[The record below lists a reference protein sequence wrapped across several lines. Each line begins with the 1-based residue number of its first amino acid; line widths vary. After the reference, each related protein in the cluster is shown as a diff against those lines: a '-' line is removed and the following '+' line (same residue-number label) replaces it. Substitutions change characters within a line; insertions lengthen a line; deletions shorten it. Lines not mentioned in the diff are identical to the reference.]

1 MESCLSGRK
10 SRTRNAVYALRRTGG
25 SNPSLSAF
33 FSLLSFPAAQ
43 ISGTMAN
50 KTIKLISF
58 CIVALLLVGC
68 ANRGVGPQG
77 GPKDSIPPTALKYE
91 PENGSVNFT
100 GKRIEITFNEY
111 IQLDNVANHLLM
123 SPPQQQPP
131 EVKARGKKLIIQ
143 FVDSLRDSTTY
154 TLDFGAAVCDFTEKN
169 PHYGF
174 SYGFSTGPTIDTL
187 ETSGIVLQAFDLKPA
202 KNVLVGIQD
211 NLHDSAFTSQ
221 PLLRIART
229 DSTGFFRIN
238 NMRAGTYRLYV
249 LDDISRDYRLT
260 PGESL
265 AFADE
270 LLTVPSSDSAQTT
283 LYLFKPQQQ
292 RLYLQ
297 RTLREEQHRIRI
309 FFSASPDSLPVIRPL
324 TDSLNWHV
332 QFSAK
337 HDTANIWLLDST
349 SIAQDS
355 LYFEV
360 RYRRTDSLYH
370 LEWTMDTV
378 RAIWRAPRLSAKAR
392 EALERKNR
400 NRRLELKSNARKG
413 FELFDTLSLTCST
426 PLAAIDMEKIHL
438 MEKIDTVY
446 KPVTFSLAPH
456 DTLPMKLMFLAALE
470 PGKKYELSI
479 DSAALH
485 DVYGIT
491 HIAGKY
497 PLEMKN
503 VADYATIRVRI
514 TPFHPQARIQVLDK
528 GDKVLREL
536 PAAPEGT
543 LFRYMRA
550 DTYKLRLFI
559 DADDNG
565 QWTTGSWEEKRQPEK
580 VYNFPGTIQTKSN
593 WDFEEEWNYE
603 AQ

>member
-1 MESCLSGRK
+1 MR
-10 SRTRNAVYALRRTGG
+10 RNLCWLYIC
-25 SNPSLSAF
+25 
-33 FSLLSFPAAQ
+33 AA
-43 ISGTMAN
+43 
-50 KTIKLISF
+50 
-58 CIVALLLVGC
+58 VALVSC

-77 GPKDSIPPTALKYE
+77 GPKDSIPPMAVKYE

-143 FVDSLRDSTTY
+143 FVDNLRDSTTY
-154 TLDFGAAVCDFTEKN
+154 TLDFGGAVCDYTEKN
-169 PHYGF
+169 PHHGF

-187 ETSGIVLQAFDLKPA
+187 EAYGTVLQAADLQPA
-202 KNVLVGIQD
+202 KGVLVGVHD
-211 NLHDSAFTSQ
+211 NLHDSAFTTM
-221 PLLRIART
+221 PFLRIART
-229 DSTGFFRIN
+229 DSTGFFRIS

-249 LDDISRDYRLT
+249 LDDVSRDYRLT

-265 AFADE
+265 AFCDE
-270 LLTVPSSDSAQTT
+270 LLTVTPPAAADSTIDST
-283 LYLFKPQQQ
+283 RTVLYLFKPQQQ
-292 RLYLQ
+292 RLYMQ
-297 RTLREEQHRIRI
+297 RTQRDEQHKIRVL
-309 FFSASPDSLPVIRPL
+309 FSAPPDSLPVIRPL
-324 TDSLNWHV
+324 ADSLNWHV
-332 QFSAK
+332 QYNAK
-337 HDTANIWLLDST
+337 QDTAYIWLLDSA

-370 LEWTMDTV
+370 LEWTLDTV
-378 RAIWRAPRLSAKAR
+378 RAIWRAPKLTAKAR

-413 FELFDTLSLTCST
+413 FELFDTLSLTCTT
-426 PLAAIDMEKIHL
+426 PLAAIDLEKIHL

-446 KPVTFSLAPH
+446 KPVTFTLAPH
-456 DTLPMKLMFLAALE
+456 DTLPMKLTFLAPLS
-470 PGKKYELSI
+470 PGKTYELRI

-497 PLEMKN
+497 PLVMKN

-514 TPFHPQARIQVLDK
+514 TPFHPHARIQVLDK
-528 GDKVLREL
+528 NGKVLKEQF
-536 PAAPEGT
+536 AEPEGA
-543 LFRYMRA
+543 LFRYLRA
-550 DTYKLRLFI
+550 DTYKLRMYI
-559 DADDNG
+559 DADGSG
-565 QWTTGSWEEKRQPEK
+565 QWTTGSWEDKRQPEK